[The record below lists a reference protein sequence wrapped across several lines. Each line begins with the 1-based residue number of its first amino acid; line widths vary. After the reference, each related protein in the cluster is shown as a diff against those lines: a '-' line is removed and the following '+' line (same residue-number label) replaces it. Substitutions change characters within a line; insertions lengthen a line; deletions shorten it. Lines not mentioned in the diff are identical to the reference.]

1 MSPSPKFLNR
11 IKKRI
16 RTSTS
21 GSYSVTVSDS
31 TTTNV
36 APAKADL
43 NTSKRQTSSTEYH
56 SSVENIVEKVADAS
70 PTEYLS
76 VESLNVED
84 LADDVYKLRSEIRQ
98 QNIES
103 RKLFDD
109 MEQRLSLLT
118 NTSQM
123 LVHEGDDGVT
133 LRSDSFVFK
142 KKTSDVCNPNFC
154 EPDNVS
160 SNLLNQRENVVE
172 TELSEHD
179 GHGHSSQATIEQL
192 HYRVENQQEIIT
204 RLEIMKEALLEQ
216 NKMLFMERKR
226 LEDEKLQSSEIILS
240 KERDIEELQKMLNTR
255 DLGIGYLG
263 YVLINLKNFFIEP
276 RVTLKTNIQGLQ
288 NILKVMS
295 EQTETENKSKR
306 MKLSKALASKSN
318 FVLEFIN
325 DKML

>member
-21 GSYSVTVSDS
+21 GSYSVTDSDP
-31 TTTNV
+31 TTTKV
-36 APAKADL
+36 TAKADL
-43 NTSKRQTSSTEYH
+43 NTSINSQTSSTEYH

-109 MEQRLSLLT
+109 MEQKLSLLT

-123 LVHEGDDGVT
+123 FVHEGDDGVT

-142 KKTSDVCNPNFC
+142 KNISDVCSPNFGG
-154 EPDNVS
+154 PDNES
-160 SNLLNQRENVVE
+160 SNHLNQRENDVE
-172 TELSEHD
+172 TELSEND

-192 HYRVENQQEIIT
+192 HLRLESQQEIIT

-216 NKMLFMERKR
+216 NKMLFRETKR
-226 LEDEKLQSSEIILS
+226 LEEEKLQSSEIILS
-240 KERDIEELQKMLNTR
+240 KERDIEELQKMLKTR

-276 RVTLKTNIQGLQ
+276 RVTLKTNIQDLQ

-295 EQTETENKSKR
+295 EQTETENISKR

-318 FVLEFIN
+318 YVLGFIN
-325 DKML
+325 DKIL